1 MFYKRTMKN
10 VYNEADLAQAIK
22 QKESCIAVHGNV
34 AKKFRNLKK
43 KKRAAKIGG
52 GLLFLGGLAA
62 APFTGGTSAAASA
75 AGVCAL
81 TAGSLTISTAE
92 LAIICGTAI
101 ALAGLSR
108 NYDVEFKSDGSVILR
123 KKGK

>member
-1 MFYKRTMKN
+1 MKK
-10 VYNEADLAQAIK
+10 VYNEAELAQAIK
-22 QKESCIAVHGNV
+22 QGESCIAVYGDV
-34 AKKFRNLKK
+34 AKKIRRRKM

-62 APFTGGTSAAASA
+62 TPFTGGTSAAASA
-75 AGVCAL
+75 AGICVL

-123 KKGK
+123 KKGDN

>member
-10 VYNEADLAQAIK
+10 VYNEAELAQAIK
-22 QKESCIAVHGNV
+22 QKESCIAVYGNV

-62 APFTGGTSAAASA
+62 APFTGGTSAA
-75 AGVCAL
+75 GVCAL
-81 TAGSLTISTAE
+81 TADFLTISTAE

-123 KKGK
+123 KKE